1 MNIVEV
7 GQIKE
12 IFEDP
17 IRVAKIEL
25 DARGLLTIFKDLQ
38 KGRLVGVSGL
48 PADAKAIGFTQD
60 TRYPNRVF
68 LFVKSKTFLAIQP
81 GQEVPYL
88 YPPLTLSVKHDSD
101 KN

>member
-1 MNIVEV
+1 
-7 GQIKE
+7 
-12 IFEDP
+12 
-17 IRVAKIEL
+17 
-25 DARGLLTIFKDLQ
+25 
-38 KGRLVGVSGL
+38 VGVSGL

-68 LFVKSKTFLAIQP
+68 LFVQSKTFLAIQP

-88 YPPLTLSVKHDSD
+88 YPPLTLSVKHASY